1 MGLQSHVSIIDAK
14 RLQDNG
20 DSPFGK
26 GVAAYFLKMDV
37 LGFSSGCYS
46 KRKYAGCRSFFNHRF
61 ADAFPVSIRAIALY

>member
-46 KRKYAGCRSFFNHRF
+46 KRKYAGCRSCF
-61 ADAFPVSIRAIALY
+61 